1 MIKGNDSEHLKCAD
15 LIAVINVRNH
25 RETRSITLKMF
36 GVSRSIIESPD
47 PVFTAQKD
55 LVGVVSTL
63 SSSLLQD
70 TYFIVTLFW

>member
-1 MIKGNDSEHLKCAD
+1 
-15 LIAVINVRNH
+15 
-25 RETRSITLKMF
+25 MF
-36 GVSRSIIESPD
+36 GVPSSIIESPD

-63 SSSLLQD
+63 STYLLQD